1 MDPQLVAFRHVSLS
15 QLGGSSL
22 SSLYGVAQLL
32 IQSNATTRNTR
43 NIYMV
48 DFENYNARLVQV
60 IIQMNGIVQV
70 GRTLAGARYVTIH
83 EWK

>member
-15 QLGGSSL
+15 QLGG

-43 NIYMV
+43 NIYTV